1 MVKGHNVNK
10 APGYGEISTAMLK
23 LLESVLVRDYHQ
35 VLLL

>member
-10 APGYGEISTAMLK
+10 APGHGEILTAMLK
-23 LLESVLVRDYHQ
+23 LFKSVLVRDYHQ